1 MSDESASRSEQAREF
16 YNQLADSSPEHS
28 ALNYG
33 YAPLDATAERD
44 AQPEDYCLALYA
56 HVGDAQLRGARVLEV
71 SCGRGGGSAFLLS
84 TFSPA
89 SVTGIDLSEGNI
101 ALAKERFGARE
112 GLDFRLGNAESLP
125 FADASFD
132 AVLNV
137 EASHLYDDP
146 VAFLA
151 EVHRVLRP
159 GGRFLYA
166 DLCWSSIDPA
176 ELLRAAGFEIASAE
190 DITLNVLRSLDLDSE
205 RREQIVRLT
214 LPEALWDDFR
224 DWSGIKGYRAYNR
237 FASREWVY
245 HCYRLVRP

>member
-1 MSDESASRSEQAREF
+1 MSDESASRSEQVREF
-16 YNQLADSSPEHS
+16 YNQLAESSPEHS
-28 ALNYG
+28 VLNYG
-33 YAPLDATAERD
+33 YAPLDARAAGD
-44 AQPEDYCLALYA
+44 AQPEGYCLALYA

-71 SCGRGGGSAFLLS
+71 SCGRGGGTAFIQS

-112 GLDFRLGNAESLP
+112 GLEFRLGNAQSMP
-125 FADASFD
+125 FTEASFD
-132 AVLNV
+132 VVLNV

-146 VAFLA
+146 IRFFA

-176 ELLRAAGFEIASAE
+176 ELLQAAGFEIASAE
-190 DITLNVLRSLDLDSE
+190 DITPNVLCALDLDSE
-205 RREQIVRLT
+205 RRERIMRST
-214 LPEALWDDFR
+214 LPESQWDDFR

-237 FASREWVY
+237 FASSEWVY
-245 HCYRLVRP
+245 RYYQLVRL